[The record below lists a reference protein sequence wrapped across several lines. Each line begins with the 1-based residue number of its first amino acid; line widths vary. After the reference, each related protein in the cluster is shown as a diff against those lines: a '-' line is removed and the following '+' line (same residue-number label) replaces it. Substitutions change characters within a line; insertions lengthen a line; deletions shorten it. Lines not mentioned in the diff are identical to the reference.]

1 MKLLV
6 TKSQIH
12 KLINKYDFVKTYYF
26 NEDKYYIDL
35 PPKMTMVQLK
45 ELAKSINMN
54 LYYHYI
60 KI

>member
-12 KLINKYDFVKTYYF
+12 KLINKYDFIKNYYF
-26 NEDKYYIDL
+26 DDGNYYINL

-54 LYYHYI
+54 LCYHYI